1 MSTPAPS
8 TPAPSTPSRPTQPVP
23 PNAPKKKPASNGGV
37 PSAVAAPTA
46 PHGEVHMVV
55 AFNETHTEIY
65 VDPSAVGGDVILVD
79 ISGSVSGPN
88 AILLR
93 TAVAAMT
100 KGTKSHGKFVIPKP
114 DGATAIIAAV
124 KHCLNI
130 PNCGTIYLFT
140 DGEENC
146 WRGPLTVGKE
156 DDGSPKVVDVSFG
169 NMADY
174 LAPND
179 GGYRAPY
186 MPGTPA
192 ILADYLQESGV
203 KVCILGIGDAAKPMV
218 DNMLGRK
225 NVYCGHVTHGAD
237 IRAVVSTVR
246 TLKRISKGGRSSVTR
261 NGTQHAL
268 LASLSDDVQEAIQQM
283 TPAEMDE
290 YEDAVG
296 STIIAGA
303 AIVTPEDLKR
313 HMELVFNA
321 YDEPIPDEH
330 VKNIKAALLL
340 AIEAMCDGEMP
351 GALITSKH
359 SAVIG
364 MPDSW
369 RPFRRHCNRLLSRL
383 AGGDV
388 LHRAPAIGAGG
399 KTVTENGN
407 QHKFAAGCAQYSC
420 AIPRVAVS
428 ALAEDADYC
437 TARAALPAPKMKK
450 RKRTNSPARPKRV
463 RVN

>member
-1 MSTPAPS
+1 
-8 TPAPSTPSRPTQPVP
+8 
-23 PNAPKKKPASNGGV
+23 
-37 PSAVAAPTA
+37 
-46 PHGEVHMVV
+46 MVV
-55 AFNETHTEIY
+55 AFNESHTEIY
-65 VDPSAVGGDVILVD
+65 VDPTALGGDVILVD

-100 KGTKSHGKFVIPKP
+100 KGTKSHGKFAIPKP
-114 DGATAIIAAV
+114 VGATAIIAAV
-124 KHCLNI
+124 KHCLDI

-146 WRGPLTVGKE
+146 WDGPLTVGKE
-156 DDGSPKVVDVSFG
+156 DDGSPMVVDVSFG
-169 NMADY
+169 IAGD
-174 LAPND
+174 APND
-179 GGYRAPY
+179 GGYRAPHT
-186 MPGTPA
+186 PGTAA
-192 ILADYLQESGV
+192 ILADFLQESGV
-203 KVCILGIGDAAKPMV
+203 KVCILGIGNAAKPMV

-268 LASLSDDVQEAIQQM
+268 LVSLSDDVQEAIQQM

-296 STIIAGA
+296 STIIADT
-303 AIVTPEDLKR
+303 AIVTAKDLKR

-359 SAVIG
+359 SAIIG
-364 MPDSW
+364 VPDNW

-383 AGGDV
+383 AGEDV
-388 LHRAPAIGAGG
+388 LQRAAAIGACG

-420 AIPRVAVS
+420 AIPKVAVTT
-428 ALAEDADYC
+428 LAEDADYC
-437 TARAALPAPKMKK
+437 TARAALPAPKIKK
-450 RKRTNSPARPKRV
+450 RKHSSSGAPVKKQRV
-463 RVN
+463 D

>member
-1 MSTPAPS
+1 MSTPHTMTTPAPS
-8 TPAPSTPSRPTQPVP
+8 TPPHPTQPVP
-23 PNAPKKKPASNGGV
+23 PNAPKKKPASPRAV
-37 PSAVAAPTA
+37 PSAVAVPTV
-46 PHGEVHMVV
+46 PHGEVYMVV
-55 AFNETHTEIY
+55 AFNHNHTEIY

-79 ISGSVSGPN
+79 ISASVSGPN

-100 KGTKSHGKFVIPKP
+100 KGTKSHGKFVIPTP
-114 DGATAIIAAV
+114 GGSTAIIAAV

-140 DGEENC
+140 DGEENN

-156 DDGSPKVVDVSFG
+156 DDGSPKVVDVSFTG
-169 NMADY
+169 S
-174 LAPND
+174 
-179 GGYRAPY
+179 GGVV
-186 MPGTPA
+186 GTPA

-268 LASLSDDVQEAIQQM
+268 LVSLSDDVQEAIQQM

-296 STIIAGA
+296 STIIAGT

-340 AIEAMCDGEMP
+340 AIEAMCDGDMP

-364 MPDSW
+364 VPDNW

-388 LHRAPAIGAGG
+388 LHRAPALGTGG
-399 KTVTENGN
+399 KTVIENGN

-420 AIPRVAVS
+420 AIPKVAVS

-437 TARAALPAPKMKK
+437 TARAALPAPKTKK
-450 RKRTNSPARPKRV
+450 RKRANNTGSAKRV